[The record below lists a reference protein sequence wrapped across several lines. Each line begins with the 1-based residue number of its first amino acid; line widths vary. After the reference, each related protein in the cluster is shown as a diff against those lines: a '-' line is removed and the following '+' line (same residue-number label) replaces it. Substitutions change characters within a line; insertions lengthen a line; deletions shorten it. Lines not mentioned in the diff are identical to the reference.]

1 MVKKCK
7 ELEEKVGQPC
17 PVCGKPLDK
26 DSIQKA
32 MQEYLDNIEVF
43 KESILGSQSQIGEM
57 TSINQ
62 SLKDDIIRYQG
73 NRNDLLTTQSQLKER
88 LDKSANLQ
96 ESYDKMEKRLK
107 RARLQCNQLN
117 TDIAIKK
124 SDIKHNIELLSK
136 LDDDLHR
143 AEKEVN
149 PYSDMIKSIQD
160 KIQTVRENLFKL
172 RQDRVP
178 LESKKECLE
187 FWVTGYSNQGIK
199 SFILDDITP
208 FLNRRVNKYLS
219 KLTSGQIEV
228 VFSTR
233 STLKTGEEREKFS
246 IDIINK
252 NGGDTYSSNSG
263 GEKKRIDLAIN
274 LALQDLVASRSSKK
288 INIAM
293 FDEVFDSL
301 DENGIDGV
309 ISLLQELSQSKST
322 ILVVSHNEYLKSYF
336 TNILTVVKQNGYTS
350 VIDLEET

>member
-1 MVKKCK
+1 M
-7 ELEEKVGQPC
+7 
-17 PVCGKPLDK
+17 
-26 DSIQKA
+26 
-32 MQEYLDNIEVF
+32 
-43 KESILGSQSQIGEM
+43 
-57 TSINQ
+57 
-62 SLKDDIIRYQG
+62 
-73 NRNDLLTTQSQLKER
+73 
-88 LDKSANLQ
+88 
-96 ESYDKMEKRLK
+96 
-107 RARLQCNQLN
+107 
-117 TDIAIKK
+117 
-124 SDIKHNIELLSK
+124 
-136 LDDDLHR
+136 
-143 AEKEVN
+143 
-149 PYSDMIKSIQD
+149 
-160 KIQTVRENLFKL
+160 
-172 RQDRVP
+172 
-178 LESKKECLE
+178 
-187 FWVTGYSNQGIK
+187 TGYSNQGIK